1 MWGSLIVT
9 RGERY
14 RDSLLETAQ
23 EVVPIVANRGQIIV
37 VGTGFWTFIL
47 SPVFWAGLSQ
57 ITRFWTNRI
66 PAAVPVIKSRVND

>member
-23 EVVPIVANRGQIIV
+23 EVVPIVANRGQIFFFNLGV
-37 VGTGFWTFIL
+37 FI
-47 SPVFWAGLSQ
+47 
-57 ITRFWTNRI
+57 
-66 PAAVPVIKSRVND
+66 KE